1 VKLRRFILLF
11 VFSSLPFLSNG
22 QQNVAYQWFYWVRY
36 YNQARLSEQFTLH
49 TEIDNRRYLNPSQQ
63 SQFFTHIHLH
73 DRIKPWLD
81 VALGFNFN
89 LTRLPTNTSLSVPEL
104 RPWQEI
110 NLLSNAK
117 RKWQFLFRY
126 RLDERFIHNNNAV
139 ELTNGYHFNLRH
151 RFRIMVSTTLAEFKN
166 KGILSLK
173 LYNEIML
180 NTGDV
185 PRTFDQN
192 RLSGSLEYQFNKR
205 WSIESGYINILQ
217 PKSDTEYYDRNVIRT
232 TLYHRID
239 IHRISED

>member
-1 VKLRRFILLF
+1 MKLSRFILLF
-11 VFSSLPFLSNG
+11 IFSILPFLSNS
-22 QQNVAYQWFYWVRY
+22 QEKVTYQWFYWIRY
-36 YNQARLSEQFTLH
+36 YNVARISDKLALH
-49 TEIDNRRYLNPSQQ
+49 TEIDNRRYFNPSKQ

-73 DRIKPWLD
+73 NRIKPWLD
-81 VALGFNFN
+81 VAAGFNFN
-89 LTRLPTNTSLSVPEL
+89 LTRLPTTSLSVPEL

-117 RKWQFLFRY
+117 RKWQFLSRY
-126 RLDERFIHNNNAV
+126 RLDERFIHNNNTV
-139 ELTNGYHFNLRH
+139 ELTDGYHFNLRH
-151 RFRIMVSTTLAEFKN
+151 RFRVMVSTTLAKFKN
-166 KGILSLK
+166 KSILTLK

-185 PRTFDQN
+185 QRTFDQN
-192 RLSGSLEYQFNKR
+192 RLSGSLEYQFNKQ

-239 IHRISED
+239 LYRISED

>member
-1 VKLRRFILLF
+1 MKPRRFI
-11 VFSSLPFLSNG
+11 FSLIFSVLPFLSNG
-22 QQNVAYQWFYWVRY
+22 QEKVTYQWFYWIRY
-36 YNQARLSEQFTLH
+36 YNVARVSDRLMLH
-49 TEIDNRRYLNPSQQ
+49 TEIDNRRYFNPSRQ

-73 DRIKPWLD
+73 NRIKPWLD
-81 VALGFNFN
+81 VAAGFNFN
-89 LTRLPTNTSLSVPEL
+89 LTKFPTTSLSVPEL

-110 NLLSNAK
+110 NLLSDAK

-126 RLDERFIHNNNAV
+126 RLDERFIHNNNTV
-139 ELTNGYHFNLRH
+139 ELTDGYHFNLRH
-151 RFRIMVSTTLAEFKN
+151 RFRIMVSTTLAKFKN
-166 KGILSLK
+166 KSVLSLK

-217 PKSDTEYYDRNVIRT
+217 SKYDTEYYDRNVIRT
-232 TLYHRID
+232 TLHHRIGGH
-239 IHRISED
+239 IISED